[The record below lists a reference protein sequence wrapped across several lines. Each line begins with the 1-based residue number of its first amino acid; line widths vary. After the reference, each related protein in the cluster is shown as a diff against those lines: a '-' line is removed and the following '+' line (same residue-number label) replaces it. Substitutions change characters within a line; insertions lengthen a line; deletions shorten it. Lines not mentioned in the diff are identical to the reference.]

1 MFRRERTA
9 ALLSAAIALSC
20 AAGARAETADPSTLE
35 NLKHQLDTSVERKKT
50 LDAQTDAVRKE
61 ADEIRS
67 RLIVTAASVQA
78 REAEVSASEDR
89 LSGLKEAETGL
100 LAELE
105 RRRGEMADLLA
116 ALTRLDRHPPPALA
130 VRPDD
135 ALGAIRSAILLGDAV
150 PELKAEAAAL
160 RTRLDELTRLRES
173 ILAERAT
180 LAQAKA
186 SLERDRASLEA
197 LLSRKLARQQRLARA
212 AEDEQARGARLA
224 REATDLNDL
233 IGRLES
239 EAAARLPESRPE
251 RRPPP
256 AGPAVADQ
264 DQPAAKA
271 APEPSAEDRPAI
283 RSDTQTALLTP
294 PANQPDLPSSR
305 LFSQAKGLIR
315 QPVAGSIVRGFD
327 QPNGLGGK
335 TQGLT
340 IATRPGAQ
348 VIAPFDGKI
357 VFAGSFRRYGQLLI
371 ISVGEGYHVLLAG
384 MTRINGLAG
393 QSILAGE
400 PVGIMGSS
408 SDEDSPAR
416 QTGAADNGGL
426 GAKEVSSGQHPAL
439 YIEFRKDGDP
449 IDPRPWLMMSDKKA
463 RG

>member
-1 MFRRERTA
+1 MFRREIA
-9 ALLSAAIALSC
+9 AAIVSAAVFLSPT
-20 AAGARAETADPSTLE
+20 ASSRAETADPSKLE
-35 NLKHQLDTSVERKKT
+35 TLKHQFDTSVERKKA
-50 LDAQTDAVRKE
+50 LDAQTE
-61 ADEIRS
+61 ATRQEVDEIRS

-89 LSGLKEAETGL
+89 LGALKEAETGL
-100 LAELE
+100 LAELD

-135 ALGAIRSAILLGDAV
+135 ALGAIRGAILLGDAV
-150 PELKAEAAAL
+150 PELKAQAAAL
-160 RTRLDELTRLRES
+160 RARLDELTRLRES
-173 ILAERAT
+173 ILAERTT

-186 SLERDRASLEA
+186 SLERDRANLET
-197 LLSRKLARQQRLARA
+197 LLGQKLARQQRLAKA
-212 AEDEQARGARLA
+212 AESENARSERLA

-233 IGRLES
+233 IGKLEA

-251 RRPPP
+251 RT
-256 AGPAVADQ
+256 
-264 DQPAAKA
+264 AAA
-271 APEPSAEDRPAI
+271 PAPEPARQAAEETGEKTSTPGAAANPA
-283 RSDTQTALLTP
+283 DEQTAMLRP
-294 PANQPDLPSSR
+294 PESQPDLPSSR

-315 QPVAGSIVRGFD
+315 PPVAGMIVKGFD
-327 QPNGLGGK
+327 EPNGLGGK

-340 IATRPGAQ
+340 IGTRPGAQ

-357 VFAGSFRRYGQLLI
+357 VFAGAFRRYGQLLI

-408 SDEDSPAR
+408 SDEDSPIR
-416 QTGAADNGGL
+416 RNGAADH
-426 GAKEVSSGQHPAL
+426 EVSSGQHPAL

>member
-1 MFRRERTA
+1 MFRRERAA

-20 AAGARAETADPSTLE
+20 AASAQAETADPSTLE

-89 LSGLKEAETGL
+89 LNGLKEAETGL

-150 PELKAEAAAL
+150 PELKAEASAL
-160 RTRLDELTRLRES
+160 RMRLDELTRLRES

-197 LLSRKLARQQRLARA
+197 LLSRKLARQQRLAQA

-256 AGPAVADQ
+256 AGPAMADQ
-264 DQPAAKA
+264 GQPAERT
-271 APEPSAEDRPAI
+271 APEPSAEDRPAGP
-283 RSDTQTALLTP
+283 DTQTALLTP

-315 QPVAGSIVRGFD
+315 QPVAGSIIRGFD

-416 QTGAADNGGL
+416 QNGAAGHDGMGTQ
-426 GAKEVSSGQHPAL
+426 EVSSGQHPAL

-449 IDPRPWLMMSDKKA
+449 IDPRPWLMISDKKA